1 MRAGSRHIGAGLTLL
16 SFAIAFLQRP
26 GEATADTKIDLHVE
40 PVRFLGEVASVWSSS
55 GGLGQV
61 QAGQYSG
68 YLWPMGPFFAL
79 GDVLGLPDWVVHRLW
94 LGTLLA
100 VAAWSVVKLLDA
112 LLDRDQPVALA
123 VAGACFVVNPY
134 VTTFTQATSV
144 TLLGYAALPWLL
156 LAVHRALRRPRGWW
170 WPVLFALVFTSTGGG
185 VNAAVIGWLLLGP
198 ALFLLYEWLGGA
210 VDRGAAWSVAWRTAL
225 VSVAASLWW
234 LLPVAVHAAYGINFL
249 EFTESA
255 GAIWATTSIPESLR
269 LMGYWLSYLGGGFGE
284 LPLPYFD
291 ASADLLFSPPVVVAS
306 LLVPGL
312 ALTGLVWSRR
322 WRYAPFFLLLLL
334 AGLLVMTVGFPEGTP
349 MRRAVTG
356 AYNHIEPVQFLRTTY
371 KAGPLVALALACLA
385 GVAAAE
391 VWRRLPARVPRIA
404 AGVAGAVLLAVASWP
419 LATGRALDPKFSF
432 DEVPPAWEQAAD
444 RVDSELGPNARAL
457 ILPGQLYAFY
467 DWGATVDPILPALA
481 ERPVMSKTAVPYSD
495 LRAVDALWTVDSGI
509 HQERLVPGQLEG
521 LLDWLGVGMVVTGTD
536 DDLERS
542 GAAPPTEAARALA
555 LAGPDRP
562 DAEYG
567 PKRVHEPPFGSLTA
581 PVRLAQVRVYDTAGA
596 GLVRVESRSG
606 GVVLDGSAEGVAA
619 LAAFGELDRGESLD
633 YAADL
638 DRDELERAI
647 ADAGEIVITDSNR
660 RRIVSPSRPRQTWGR
675 TLEADEDIPVD
686 APRLEPFGDQDA
698 DGQTVAAV
706 TGAES
711 LRSPFA
717 SGFPQFP
724 EHRPFAAFD
733 GDPATWWEADRELR
747 GPNRWVEVRFGE
759 PRDVPY
765 VDVTPRRQDATTV
778 TEVEVAGR
786 RFALDPG
793 SNRLD
798 LGLSG
803 VESLRVRITG
813 RDLPKGRRGGP
824 GALAEVRVPGLNV
837 NELLRPPRTLERA
850 LQGLDLSKTPI
861 TYLFARATGDRPFL
875 RQPVTDPDAA
885 AVPDEHSVE
894 PALIREAGDA
904 ERDIEREIEPPEARS
919 YDVGAWV
926 SASADAPDPALDRL
940 AGYRGLWRFSSSSR
954 YEGRPGV
961 RASSAFDGD
970 PATAWVGRAIG
981 GSGAWVEWSPPA
993 NVVFQARPVTR
1004 LRLGQPP
1011 APAALPT
1018 RVRVVAD
1025 GVAGPP
1031 LEVGSDG
1038 TVEVPRPLTARTL
1051 RLEVLEAPQEAVGIA
1066 SVEGPGVPRV
1076 DIPRTGA
1083 VQGRCGDLTARGGRG
1098 AVALRAR
1105 GRIEDLDAAYPLR
1118 AAGCG
1123 RLGLESGRQTVTVRG
1138 RTLLPYLVRLHSPSL
1153 AAAVTRPAGTVV
1165 DPGEGDGSTRE
1176 GVRVQ
1181 LSGPA
1186 RLVLAESFNEGWRAK
1201 CDGRDL
1207 GEPEVADGFANGWDA
1222 PGDCRDVEFAFA
1234 PQGVVHIGY
1243 ALSGAACLLLLLFLV
1258 VRRRERR
1265 PVVRA
1270 VPHEPGTTGLRPR
1283 PLAPAAAVA
1292 LPLAAGVAFVF
1303 ALRAGAVA
1311 FPLLTLLLWRGATLD
1326 RLLAAAGALLLV
1338 VVPLVYL
1345 VFPPDDL
1352 GGHNSSYAGEL
1363 LGAQWVAVAAFVLLA
1378 ISLWRMLRPPR
1389 PGPRRGA

>member
-1 MRAGSRHIGAGLTLL
+1 ML

-40 PVRFLGEVASVWSSS
+40 PIRFLGEVASVWSSS

-79 GDVLGLPDWVVHRLW
+79 GDLLGLPDWVVHRLW
-94 LGTLLA
+94 LGALLA
-100 VAAWSVVKLLDA
+100 IAAWGVVKLLEA
-112 LLDRDQPVALA
+112 LLDRPQPVALA

-156 LAVHRALRRPRGWW
+156 LAVHRGLRRPRGWW
-170 WPVLFALVFTSTGGG
+170 WPALFALVFTSTGGG
-185 VNAAVIGWLLLGP
+185 VNAAVTGWLLLGP
-198 ALFLLYEWLGGA
+198 VLFLLYEWLGGA

-249 EFTESA
+249 DFTESA

-322 WRYAPFFLLLLL
+322 WRYTPFFLLLLL
-334 AGLLVMTVGFPEGTP
+334 SGLLVMTVGFPEGTP
-349 MRRAVTG
+349 MRRAVTA
-356 AYNHIEPVQFLRTTY
+356 AYNHVEPVQFLRTTY

-385 GVAAAE
+385 GVAASE
-391 VWRRLPARVPRIA
+391 LWRRLPARAPRIA
-404 AGVAGAVLLAVASWP
+404 AGVAGVALLAVASWP

-432 DEVPPAWEQAAD
+432 DEVPPAWERAAD
-444 RVDSELGPNARAL
+444 RVDADLGPNARAL

-467 DWGATVDPILPALA
+467 DWGATVDPILPALS
-481 ERPVMSKTAVPYSD
+481 ERPVVSKTAVPYSD

-509 HQERLVPGQLEG
+509 HQERFVPGQLEP
-521 LLDWLGVGMVVTGTD
+521 LLEWLGAGMVVTGTD

-542 GAAPPTEAARALA
+542 GAAPPVEAARALA
-555 LAGPDRP
+555 LAGLREP
-562 DAEYG
+562 AAQFG
-567 PKRVHEPPFGSLTA
+567 PEVLREPPVGSVTA
-581 PVRLAQVRVYDTAGA
+581 PVRLPQVRAYDLSSA
-596 GLVRVESRSG
+596 GLVRVEPADG
-606 GVVLDGSAEGVAA
+606 GVLLDGSAEGVAA
-619 LAAFGELDRGESLD
+619 LAAFGALDPGRPLE

-638 DRDELERAI
+638 DGAELRQAV
-647 ADAGEIVITDSNR
+647 ADAHEIVITDSNR
-660 RRIVSPSRPRQTWGR
+660 RRIVSPSRPRQTWGP

-686 APRLEPFGDQDA
+686 APRLEPFGDQDS
-698 DGQTVAAV
+698 DEQTVAVV

-733 GDPATWWEADRELR
+733 GDPHTWWEADRELR

-765 VDVTPRRQDATTV
+765 VDVVPRRQDATTV

-786 RFALDPG
+786 RFALAPG

-798 LGLSG
+798 LGLRG
-803 VESLRVRITG
+803 VDRLRVRITG
-813 RDLPKGRRGGP
+813 RDLPEGRRGGP
-824 GALAEVRVPGLNV
+824 GALAEVRVPGLRV
-837 NELLRPPRTLERA
+837 NETLRPPRTLERA
-850 LQGLDLSKTPI
+850 MRGIDRADVAV
-861 TYLFARATGDRPFL
+861 TYLFTRATGDRPFL

-904 ERDIEREIEPPEARS
+904 ERDIEREIEPERASS
-919 YDVGAWV
+919 YDVDAWV
-926 SASADAPDPALDRL
+926 SAAADAPDPALDGL
-940 AGYRGLWRFSSSSR
+940 AGFDGPERFTSSSR
-954 YEGRPGV
+954 FEGRPGM
-961 RASSAFDGD
+961 RASAGFDGD
-970 PATAWVGRAIG
+970 AETAWVGRAVG
-981 GSGAWVEWSPPA
+981 GSGAWLQWH
-993 NVVFQARPVTR
+993 T
-1004 LRLGQPP
+1004 P
-1011 APAALPT
+1011 APATIRSLRLREPPPPAVLPA
-1018 RVRVVAD
+1018 RVRMSAD
-1025 GVAGPP
+1025 GVSGPT
-1031 LEVGSDG
+1031 LTVGPDG
-1038 TVEVPRPLTARTL
+1038 AVQLPRAVTARTF
-1051 RLEVLEAPQEAVGIA
+1051 RLEVVEATQEAVGIA
-1066 SVEGPGVPRV
+1066 AVEGSGVPRV
-1076 DIPRTGA
+1076 EIPRQGA
-1083 VQGRCGDLTARGGRG
+1083 IHGRCGDLTVRG
-1098 AVALRAR
+1098 ASGAVPLRAG
-1105 GRIEDLDAAYPLR
+1105 GRIEDLDAAYPLH
-1118 AAGCG
+1118 AVSCG
-1123 RLGLESGRQTVTVRG
+1123 RVSIAPGRQVVSVRG
-1138 RTLLPYLVRLHSPSL
+1138 GTLLPYLVRLRSP
-1153 AAAVTRPAGTVV
+1153 AEGARVTRPAGTVV
-1165 DPGEGDGSTRE
+1165 DPGEGDGSARD

-1181 LSGPA
+1181 LSAPA

-1207 GEPEVADGFANGWDA
+1207 GEPKVADGFANGWDA
-1222 PGDCRDVEFAFA
+1222 PSDCRDVEFAFA
-1234 PQGVVHIGY
+1234 PQRAVHIGY
-1243 ALSGAACLLLLLFLV
+1243 ALSGAACVLLLLFLV

-1265 PVVRA
+1265 PVERGL
-1270 VPHEPGTTGLRPR
+1270 PREPGITGLRPR
-1283 PLAPAAAVA
+1283 PLALAAAVA
-1292 LPLAAGVAFVF
+1292 LPLAAAVAFVF

-1311 FPLLTLLLWRGATLD
+1311 FPLLTLLLWRGATLG
-1326 RLLAAAGALLLV
+1326 RLLAAAGALLAV
-1338 VVPLVYL
+1338 VVPLLYL
-1345 VFPPDDL
+1345 LFPPDDL
-1352 GGHNSSYAGEL
+1352 GGHNSSFAGEL

-1378 ISLWRMLRPPR
+1378 LALWRMLRAAR
-1389 PGPRRGA
+1389 